1 VIRRRALLAGA
12 AALAATPARA
22 ATLGD
27 DGMWHETW
35 FAESF
40 LDLQDDLAAA
50 AAADKRLVVM
60 WELRG
65 CPFCRETHQV
75 NFADPGVSDYVQAN
89 FDIVQLDMLGA
100 RPLTFPDGTRLPEK
114 AQAAR
119 QKIEGTP
126 TFQFFAGIDE
136 RVASGTEVAR
146 FSGYMKPLPFV
157 AFFRFVRERGYE
169 RGSLHGGAG
178 SQG

>member
-1 VIRRRALLAGA
+1 MIRRRLLLAGA
-12 AALAATPARA
+12 TALATASARA

-35 FAESF
+35 FVESF
-40 LDLQDDLAAA
+40 LDLQDDLAVATAA
-50 AAADKRLVVM
+50 GKRLAVM

-75 NFADPGVSDYVQAN
+75 NLADAAVAGYLQAN
-89 FDIVQLDMLGA
+89 FDIVQLDILGA
-100 RPLTFPDGTRLPEK
+100 RPVTFPDGTRLPEK

-119 QKIEGTP
+119 QKIVGTP
-126 TFQFFAGIDE
+126 SFQFFAGVGE
-136 RVASGTEVAR
+136 RVAPGTEVAR
-146 FSGYMKPLPFV
+146 FSGYVKPAPFT

-169 RGSLHGGAG
+169 RGSMHDWET